1 LGAGFASGTCSWGGE
16 IGGGA
21 VILSIK
27 KMIFSMKFSVI
38 LLFHFGL
45 QTILF
50 SQPSYDLRRDYV
62 WRLGYSF
69 SNVNPIN
76 SYDTVGRVTF
86 DFRTDSLI
94 ITESAE
100 DNALSAFLSTTSI
113 CDSLGDLLFY
123 SDGCK
128 VNTSDN
134 LTISGAEGI
143 NFGNIY
149 ENRCTPH
156 RIGHSNASGL
166 VTLPV
171 TSQRYLTLSEHK
183 SYIGSSINTRTHGL
197 LKTIIIGNQDS
208 LMAFHNNDF
217 IFEDTIVGGQMATCR
232 HANGRDWF
240 LVTPKFPTNEILVL
254 FIDKDTIFVKNR
266 QSIGPA
272 FLFRDL
278 GSQNGVFSPDGTKY
292 ARVGEQTGIVIY
304 DFDRCTGVLS
314 NVVHIPWY
322 VVPPVACNGLAISPN
337 SRYLYFAGI
346 TWVEQFD
353 LWATDIAAS
362 RIRVATWDNSDILGW
377 DAWFGQPILAPNGK
391 IYMGGPT
398 HGLRSYHKIDYPD
411 SAGLACHVVQ
421 HVDTFQHILGL
432 AMPRFPN
439 FRLGKIEG
447 SPCDTIGLVQTSA
460 VVKREVSLRLKP
472 NPAQEYTVVDVT
484 LPTYEDGGSYTVR
497 LCDIAGRVLW
507 RQGLSSYQSLQRIEL
522 GGRAAGVYWV
532 QVLYQGRVVGVE
544 KLVVVR

>member
-1 LGAGFASGTCSWGGE
+1 LPWLEFAQVK
-16 IGGGA
+16 A
-21 VILSIK
+21 
-27 KMIFSMKFSVI
+27 FSCLMKFYFLFLYLI
-38 LLFHFGL
+38 LLKI
-45 QTILF
+45 TIF
-50 SQPSYDLRRDYV
+50 SQPTYDLKSDYV
-62 WRLGYSF
+62 WRLGYTYYP
-69 SNVNPIN
+69 VNPIN

-100 DNALSAFLSTTSI
+100 DNALSANLSTTSI
-113 CDSLGDLLFY
+113 CDSLGNLLFY

-128 VNTSDN
+128 VNTSNN
-134 LTISGAEGI
+134 LTIVGAESI
-143 NFGNIY
+143 NFGNIF
-149 ENRCTPH
+149 ENFCVPH
-156 RIGHSNASGL
+156 KKGYPATSNM
-166 VTLPV
+166 VTLRV
-171 TSQRYLTLSEHK
+171 ASEKYYLLNEHS
-183 SYIGSSINTRTHGL
+183 SYIGSAFNLRTHGV
-197 LKTIIIGNQDS
+197 LKTIITGSQDS
-208 LMAFHNNDF
+208 LKAFHTDEF
-217 IFEDTIVGGQMATCR
+217 IFEDTVIGGQMATCR

-240 LVTPKFPTNEILVL
+240 LVTPKFPTNEMIVL
-254 FIDKDTIFVKNR
+254 YIDKDTVFIQIRQALGPEFVLLD
-266 QSIGPA
+266 S
-272 FLFRDL
+272 
-278 GSQNGVFSPDGTKY
+278 GSPSGVFSPDGTKY
-292 ARVGEQTGIVIY
+292 ARSGKATGIVIY
-304 DFDRCTGVLS
+304 DFDRCSGVLS

-322 VVPPVACNGLAISPN
+322 VPPPVACNGLAISPN
-337 SRYLYFAGI
+337 SRYLYFVGTI
-346 TWVEQFD
+346 WVEQFD

-460 VVKREVSLRLKP
+460 VVEREVSLRLKP
-472 NPAQEYTVVDVT
+472 NPAQEYTVVDIT
-484 LPTYEDGGSYTVR
+484 LPTYENGGSYTVR

-532 QVLYQGRVVGVE
+532 QVLHQGRVVGVE

>member
-1 LGAGFASGTCSWGGE
+1 LPWLEFAQVKAFYF
-16 IGGGA
+16 IM
-21 VILSIK
+21 K
-27 KMIFSMKFSVI
+27 IFQFTI
-38 LLFHFGL
+38 YLTLLKTSL
-45 QTILF
+45 L
-50 SQPSYDLRRDYV
+50 SQPTYDLKSDYV

-69 SNVNPIN
+69 ANVNPIN

-100 DNALSAFLSTTSI
+100 DNALSAFLGTTSI

-123 SDGCK
+123 SDGCQ
-128 VNTSDN
+128 VNSSN
-134 LTISGAEGI
+134 NETINGAESI

-149 ENRCTPH
+149 ENFCVPH
-156 RIGHSNASGL
+156 RLGYPSASGMITIRVASKKYFL
-166 VTLPV
+166 LNEH
-171 TSQRYLTLSEHK
+171 TSYA
-183 SYIGSSINTRTHGL
+183 GSSINSRVHGL

-217 IFEDTIVGGQMATCR
+217 IFEDTVVGGQMATCR

-240 LVTPKFPTNEILVL
+240 LVSPKFPTNEILVL
-254 FIDKDTIFVKNR
+254 YINKDTIFVKNR

-272 FLFRDL
+272 FVFRDL

-322 VVPPVACNGLAISPN
+322 VPPPVACNGLAISPN

-362 RIRVATWDNSDILGW
+362 RIRVSTWDYTFINGW

-460 VVKREVSLRLKP
+460 AVEREVSLHLKP

-532 QVLYQGRVVGVE
+532 QVLHQGRVVEVE